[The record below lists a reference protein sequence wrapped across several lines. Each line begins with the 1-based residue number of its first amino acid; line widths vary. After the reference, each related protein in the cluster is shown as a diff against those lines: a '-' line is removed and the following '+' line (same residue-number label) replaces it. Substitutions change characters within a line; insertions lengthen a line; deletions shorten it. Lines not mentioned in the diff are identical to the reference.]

1 MEIIIKGR
9 KLILVTGLLL
19 ATGIFVLLQNGFWY
33 SSSNEEMEDTVSEE
47 SSNEE
52 KNDINEIFNNDVGES
67 TEEMEDEDTSA
78 QSLSVSGSEDIAD
91 REEDEY
97 KLYMDFL
104 NGGKTTASGMSI
116 DEIII
121 PTGEPERRYFTDY
134 TFFDSDE
141 DGFVELHVRSARY
154 YYIID
159 CEKGELSTWKFL
171 DPRTELLNNGDFL
184 YHRPGGAPPHDDY
197 EYIKVNKEG
206 ETIWSIWFACYDD
219 NIDGKFDERDKY
231 YGEKGEEISY
241 EEWLEL
247 KWKYLDVGTDEIC
260 WITLTESI

>member
-1 MEIIIKGR
+1 M
-9 KLILVTGLLL
+9 LV
-19 ATGIFVLLQNGFWY
+19 GIFSLFLIDFWNG
-33 SSSNEEMEDTVSEE
+33 SSQVEMEDTASEE
-47 SSNEE
+47 PPDEE
-52 KNDINEIFNNDVGES
+52 KNDIDEISDNDINEKLKNVSNEISDNNIGEPV
-67 TEEMEDEDTSA
+67 EDKDDFDQTLPVPESEDT
-78 QSLSVSGSEDIAD
+78 AD
-91 REEDEY
+91 REEEEY

-104 NGGKTTASGMSI
+104 NGEKITADGMSI

-159 CEKGELSTWKFL
+159 CEKGELRTWKFL

-184 YHRPGGAPPHDDY
+184 YIHVGGAPLHYDY
-197 EYIKVNKEG
+197 QYIKVNKEG
-206 ETIWSIWFACYDD
+206 ETIWDISFACYDD
-219 NIDGKFDERDKY
+219 DLDGQFDEKDRY
-231 YGEKGEEISY
+231 YSEDYEEMSY

-247 KWKYLDVGTDEIC
+247 KRKYIDVGTDEIC